1 MRILTIHISFK
12 DITLL
17 RTHSVVQ
24 DLQKWYDHLPE
35 ELHIERMGDVDLP
48 LESRRSLYHVHLL
61 YLGAI
66 MLLYRR
72 IAAQHLHAQETET
85 CRTILPN
92 LNIGNVAEH
101 GERGL
106 LAAISSARILKLA
119 LDEGG
124 VFKRCWLVM

>member
-1 MRILTIHISFK
+1 MPFK
-12 DITLL
+12 DIALL
-17 RTHSVVQ
+17 TTHSVVQ
-24 DLQKWYDHLPE
+24 DLQRWYDNLPQ
-35 ELHIERMGDVDLP
+35 ELHIERMGDVELP

-72 IAAQHLHAQETET
+72 IATQHLHLQEMET
-85 CRTILPN
+85 CPTVLPS
-92 LNIGNVAEH
+92 LNPAHVAEH

-124 VFKRCWLVM
+124 IFKRCWLVM

>member
-1 MRILTIHISFK
+1 M
-12 DITLL
+12 

-24 DLQKWYDHLPE
+24 DLQQWYDNLPE
-35 ELHIERMGDVDLP
+35 KLHIEHMGDLDLP
-48 LESRRSLYHVHLL
+48 LEARRSLYHVHLL

-72 IAAQHLHAQETET
+72 IALQHLQSQETGSD
-85 CRTILPN
+85 RTILPD
-92 LNIGNVAEH
+92 LDAGNVAEH

-124 VFKRCWLVM
+124 IFKRCWLVM